1 MNSKNN
7 EEITSMSLNECE
19 MKTIDED
26 DDEDGTISLNEIEK
40 NGVANKIKFKRSSSL
55 DPQQLHG
62 FNPIKRRFSSIMSL
76 GDLIGDA
83 ILTDSYGQV
92 KNGKW
97 YSFE

>member
-1 MNSKNN
+1 
-7 EEITSMSLNECE
+7 MSLNDCE

-26 DDEDGTISLNEIEK
+26 ENEDGTISLHEIEK
-40 NGVANKIKFKRSSSL
+40 NGDANKIKFKRSKSL
-55 DPQQLHG
+55 DPQQLNG

-97 YSFE
+97 Y